1 MTCNRA
7 FSSLVLL
14 GLVWLTSERT
24 AFADDTAPVPA
35 QRMGHVIYLEPVDP
49 NGTEDENGGI
59 LQRELLRQAF
69 LLAARA
75 SFGLATR
82 DGSLR
87 ELPPDGLP
95 GANRLRLTAS
105 FRPKAEISLT
115 IECGQGD
122 GRKVLWNGKAGPLK
136 ETPGDL
142 LPLLEE
148 AEALSRSGFV

>member
-14 GLVWLTSERT
+14 GLVWLASERT
-24 AFADDTAPVPA
+24 AFADDPAPVPA
-35 QRMGHVIYLEPVDP
+35 QRMRHVIYLEPVDP
-49 NGTEDENGGI
+49 NGPEDENGGI

-75 SFGLATR
+75 SFGLPTR

-87 ELPPDGLP
+87 ELPPDGLSSE
-95 GANRLRLTAS
+95 NKLRLTAS
-105 FRPKAEISLT
+105 FRPKAEIRLT
-115 IECGQGD
+115 IERGQSD
-122 GRKVLWNGKAGPLK
+122 SRKVLWSGKAGRLK
-136 ETPGDL
+136 DLPGDL

-148 AEALSRSGFV
+148 A